1 MEAKRLNKFISDTG
15 FCSRREADN
24 LLEQGRVTVNG
35 KVPEA
40 GTKVTAQDKVR
51 VDGEILRIRHEEP
64 VYLLFNKPAGIAT
77 TTDLSVRNNIIQA
90 LNYPASLLPIGFF
103 DRDAEGLLLL
113 SNDTEWV
120 RKMTKA
126 DTRYEKEY
134 LVTVDKLISPDFLIK
149 VSEGGIPDP
158 GEERKKNFV
167 TRLGTT
173 RFRIV
178 LEPGTNHHVK
188 RIVEGL
194 GYKIMHLQ
202 RIRLGD
208 FTAGKLQIG
217 MWRTLTPAE
226 VTSLKGPV
234 SQKTRKSYGTS
245 RTDEDF
251 PEEGSFTRSAR
262 SDKPRSTVKP
272 ASPAASGAKTTT
284 SAKSTKSAP
293 RSSATSGQK
302 RIGKSKPA
310 SARTSAP
317 RNSGRKTG
325 GSPKR

>member
-15 FCSRREADN
+15 CCSRREADT

-51 VDGEILRIRHEEP
+51 IDGEILRIRHEEP
-64 VYLLFNKPAGIAT
+64 VFLLFNKPSGIAT

-90 LNYPASLLPIGFF
+90 LNYPASLLPIGFL

-120 RKMTKA
+120 RKMTKS
-126 DTRYEKEY
+126 DNRFEKEY
-134 LVTVDKLISPDFLIK
+134 FVTVDKLISPDFLAK

-167 TRLGTT
+167 TRLGTN

-188 RIVEGL
+188 RVVEGL
-194 GYKIMHLQ
+194 GYKIVHLQ
-202 RIRLGD
+202 RTRLGD
-208 FTAGKLQIG
+208 FTAGKLQVG
-217 MWRTLTPAE
+217 MWRALTATE
-226 VTSLKGPV
+226 VTSLKSEV
-234 SQKTRKSYGTS
+234 SQKARKNYGTA
-245 RTDEDF
+245 RLDEDF
-251 PEEGSFTRSAR
+251 PDESSSTRGTRPA
-262 SDKPRSTVKP
+262 KP
-272 ASPAASGAKTTT
+272 AGQATNG
-284 SAKSTKSAP
+284 AKSTFGSKGTKSSP
-293 RSSATSGQK
+293 RGTSTSGQK
-302 RIGKSKPA
+302 RIGKSKPS
-310 SARTSAP
+310 SAR
-317 RNSGRKTG
+317 SGSPKSTGRRTG

>member
-51 VDGEILRIRHEEP
+51 IDGEILHVRHEEP
-64 VYLLFNKPAGIAT
+64 VFLVFNKPAGIAT
-77 TTDLSVRNNIIQA
+77 TTDISVRNNIIQA
-90 LNYPASLLPIGFF
+90 LNYPASLQPIGFL
-103 DRDAEGLLLL
+103 DRDAEGLLFL
-113 SNDTEWV
+113 SNETEVV

-126 DTRYEKEY
+126 DARYEKEY
-134 LVTVDKLISPDFLIK
+134 LVTVDKLINTDFLAK
-149 VSEGGIPDP
+149 VSEGGFQEP
-158 GEERKKNFV
+158 GTERKKNFV
-167 TRLGTT
+167 TKLGTN

-194 GYKIMHLQ
+194 GYKVVHLQ
-202 RIRLGD
+202 RTRLAD
-208 FTAGKLQIG
+208 ITPGKLQVG
-217 MWRTLTPAE
+217 MWRTLTKAE
-226 VTSLKGPV
+226 VDSLKSV
-234 SQKTRKSYGTS
+234 ISQKAHRSYGSS
-245 RTDEDF
+245 RIADDF
-251 PEEGSFTRSAR
+251 TNEGLLPKNAAKFQSNHGK
-262 SDKPRSTVKP
+262 SDKS
-272 ASPAASGAKTTT
+272 AATTKD
-284 SAKSTKSAP
+284 APVNKSQQKKAG
-293 RSSATSGQK
+293 RHTSGQP

-310 SARTSAP
+310 SAKTSAP
-317 RNSGRKTG
+317 RSSSRKTG